1 MQDIAAVV
9 VGLMLLTLGWRLFWI
24 FFGVVG
30 FVAGLQTAQVLG
42 GQQPF
47 WMLWTAGLVCGVIG
61 AVLALFFQH
70 LAVAIGGFIAGG
82 ILALQLAA
90 MLGHIAG
97 GTVVLIGGIVGAVA
111 LVLVFDWAL
120 VFLSSM
126 LGAAFILDALVG
138 RQFPYAPWLFLAVAA
153 AGMIFQSRLLLAAR
167 RSTD

>member
-1 MQDIAAVV
+1 MQNIAALV

-24 FFGVVG
+24 FVGVVG
-30 FVAGLQTAQVLG
+30 FAAGLQMAQAIG

-47 WMLWTAGLVCGVIG
+47 WMLWAAGLVCGLIG

-82 ILALQLAA
+82 ILSLQLAA
-90 MLGHIAG
+90 MLGHAAG
-97 GTVVLIGGIVGAVA
+97 GPVVLIGGVVGAVA

-126 LGAAFILDALVG
+126 IGAAFILDALVG

-153 AGMIFQSRLLLAAR
+153 AGMIFQSRLLLASR

>member
-1 MQDIAAVV
+1 MQNIAALV

-24 FFGVVG
+24 FVGVVG
-30 FVAGLQTAQVLG
+30 FAAGLQLAQVLG

-47 WMLWTAGLVCGVIG
+47 WMLWAAGMVCGLIG

-82 ILALQLAA
+82 ILSLQLAA
-90 MLGHIAG
+90 MLGHTAG
-97 GTVVLIGGIVGAVA
+97 GPVVLVGGVVGAVA

-126 LGAAFILDALVG
+126 IGAAFILDALVG
-138 RQFPYAPWLFLAVAA
+138 RQFFYAPWLFLVVAA
-153 AGMIFQSRLLLAAR
+153 AGMIFQSHLLLASR

>member
-1 MQDIAAVV
+1 MDNIAALV

-24 FFGVVG
+24 FVGLVG
-30 FVAGLQTAQVLG
+30 FAAGLQIAQVIG

-47 WMLWTAGLVCGVIG
+47 WMLWAAGLVCGLIG
-61 AVLALFFQH
+61 AMLALFFQH

-82 ILALQLAA
+82 ILSLQLAA
-90 MLGHIAG
+90 MLGHAAG
-97 GTVVLIGGIVGAVA
+97 GPVVLIGGVIGAVA

-126 LGAAFILDALVG
+126 LGAAFIVDALVG
-138 RQFPYAPWLFLAVAA
+138 RQFPHAPWLFLAVAA
-153 AGMIFQSRLLLAAR
+153 AGMIFQSRLLLASR